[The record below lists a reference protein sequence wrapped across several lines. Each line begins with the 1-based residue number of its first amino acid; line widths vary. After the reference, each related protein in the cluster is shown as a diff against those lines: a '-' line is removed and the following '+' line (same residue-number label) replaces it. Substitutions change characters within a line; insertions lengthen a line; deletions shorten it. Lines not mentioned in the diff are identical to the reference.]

1 VTIGRRARVTIG
13 GTPWAARVMWL
24 SAAIVFVAAAVFLTG
39 MAASAATPR
48 DPAADLP
55 LGRFP
60 HACAAAPSGTVCEK
74 AAIARLNAGRSALGL
89 GRYRLPRDFV
99 RLAPARQMLILAN
112 LDRVAYS
119 LRPIAGLSLTLD
131 AIAAQGARARQDPN
145 PSSAL
150 AALQGQQ
157 RIGFASNWAGGAPNA
172 PVAYFEWM
180 YDDGYGSGN
189 IDCRS
194 RSSPGC
200 WGHRHSVLAFASG
213 PTLTMGA
220 AAVPGEQ
227 SYTLTVVQTS
237 TPAWPYSYT
246 WAQAV
251 ADGAGR

>member
-1 VTIGRRARVTIG
+1 MRSRA
-13 GTPWAARVMWL
+13 PWIPRWWERCSGS
-24 SAAIVFVAAAVFLTG
+24 SASPVIACVVVAVLLAGA
-39 MAASAATPR
+39 AASAATPP
-48 DPAADLP
+48 DPAADIP
-55 LGRFP
+55 LGLFP
-60 HACAAAPSGTVCEK
+60 HACTGAPTGGVCEN
-74 AAIARLNAGRSALGL
+74 AAIARLDAGRSALGL

-99 RLAPARQMLILAN
+99 RLAPPRQMLILAN
-112 LDRVAYS
+112 LDRLAYS
-119 LRPIAGLSLTLD
+119 LRPIAGLSLALD
-131 AIAAQGARARQDPN
+131 AFAKQGARARQDPN

-150 AALQGQQ
+150 AALQGQE

-194 RSSPGC
+194 RSSRGC

>member
-1 VTIGRRARVTIG
+1 MLLAGA
-13 GTPWAARVMWL
+13 
-24 SAAIVFVAAAVFLTG
+24 
-39 MAASAATPR
+39 AASAATPP
-48 DPAADLP
+48 DPVADIP
-55 LGRFP
+55 LGLFP
-60 HACAAAPSGTVCEK
+60 HACASAPTGGVCEN
-74 AAIARLNAGRSALGL
+74 AAIARLDVGRSALGL

-99 RLAPARQMLILAN
+99 RLAPPRQMLILAN
-112 LDRVAYS
+112 LDRIAY
-119 LRPIAGLSLTLD
+119 LLQPIAGLSLALD
-131 AIAAQGARARQDPN
+131 AIAKHGARARQDPN

-150 AALQGQQ
+150 SALQGQQ

-220 AAVPGEQ
+220 AAVTGEQ